1 MMNYGLNSG
10 PTSSLRHI
18 NEINHKRGLTHL
30 KSYKTISILKQNK
43 DIRNG
48 DLVTC
53 HLAFALHSV
62 L

>member
-30 KSYKTISILKQNK
+30 KSYKPFQNLNKTKTSEMAILSRV
-43 DIRNG
+43 I
-48 DLVTC
+48 
-53 HLAFALHSV
+53 
-62 L
+62 